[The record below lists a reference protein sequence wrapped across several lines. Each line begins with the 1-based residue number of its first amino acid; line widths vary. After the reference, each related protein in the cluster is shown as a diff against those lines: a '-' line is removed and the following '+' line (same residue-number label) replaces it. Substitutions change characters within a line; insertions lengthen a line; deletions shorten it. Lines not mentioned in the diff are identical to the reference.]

1 MVYGRVEPGGLR
13 CMYHGWL
20 FDACGKVVV
29 RGDWLPEGEQRMLVG
44 QPAYPC
50 VEAGG
55 VIFTYLGPGEAPT
68 WVVHELFVKLPMR
81 FALTKILRA
90 NVSPLDGARF
100 VMPNLV
106 FSRGRQA

>member
-1 MVYGRVEPGGLR
+1 
-13 CMYHGWL
+13 
-20 FDACGKVVV
+20 
-29 RGDWLPEGEQRMLVG
+29 MLVG

-68 WVVHELFVKLPMR
+68 LVVHELFVKLPTR

-90 NVSPLDGARF
+90 NVSPLDVASF

-106 FSRGRQA
+106 FSPAASGAESWAG